1 MEASFGSKPAGFG
14 TPDCGP
20 KPLRDLLQGLPIA
33 SRQIFWDSFY
43 HQPKPTNSIPKLTRF
58 DRFDKGEAFL
68 DKMNFATVIS
78 GMACPF
84 WSNTSR
90 KHLNHAN
97 WPWVIF
103 GQSNVETRRPNGS
116 VLPETTWF
124 QNPWEKLIS
133 FDQKLERQK
142 YSIGFNLPVKVYVV
156 YVWRMHM
163 LITPP
168 QFLNL
173 FIVSTDL
180 AGQEVGSH
188 VARCRLEFAKGGVL
202 PRSSPGPLVL
212 LLFVGGGVSV
222 PIFPPIAL
230 FLQWWNTAWWSFL
243 ARCSAK
249 FISQLPTQL
258 VATRNKCNISRSNEN
273 SWLFRFFNSGLD
285 CL

>member
-20 KPLRDLLQGLPIA
+20 KPLWDLLQGLPIA

-68 DKMNFATVIS
+68 DEMNFATVIS

-84 WSNTSR
+84 WSNTSGR
-90 KHLNHAN
+90 HLNHAN

-116 VLPETTWF
+116 VLRETTWF

-142 YSIGFNLPVKVYVV
+142 YSIGYSIRRIRVEDAYANYATTIFKSFHCFNRPGCDRKLAAMWLAVA
-156 YVWRMHM
+156 W
-163 LITPP
+163 
-168 QFLNL
+168 NL
-173 FIVSTDL
+173 QREAF
-180 AGQEVGSH
+180 
-188 VARCRLEFAKGGVL
+188 F
-202 PRSSPGPLVL
+202 PVL
-212 LLFVGGGVSV
+212 LLV
-222 PIFPPIAL
+222 L
-230 FLQWWNTAWWSFL
+230 
-243 ARCSAK
+243 
-249 FISQLPTQL
+249 
-258 VATRNKCNISRSNEN
+258 
-273 SWLFRFFNSGLD
+273 
-285 CL
+285 

>member
-33 SRQIFWDSFY
+33 SRQVFWDSFY

-188 VARCRLEFAKGGVL
+188 VARCRLEFAKGKGR
-202 PRSSPGPLVL
+202 RSSP
-212 LLFVGGGVSV
+212 FFS
-222 PIFPPIAL
+222 
-230 FLQWWNTAWWSFL
+230 WSFSPSSFCWWWRFCAHFPTHCPL
-243 ARCSAK
+243 SPVMKHRMMIIPSKVQCKIYFTVANS
-249 FISQLPTQL
+249 ISCHQKQM
-258 VATRNKCNISRSNEN
+258 
-273 SWLFRFFNSGLD
+273 
-285 CL
+285 